1 VPGAIGGLLVGFYFS
16 GIYVLEVIASPRHNR
31 ELGLLELLQNIE
43 IVAIFVLA
51 LLGWR
56 RAVTGI
62 ERAAFASVMVLSF
75 MVLGE
80 ELDWGYHI
88 VYTLTGTQ
96 VWQSDSLHSSLHSSL
111 HHTTDTT
118 RLIKRVTD
126 IGLVCLFVLL
136 PLFAR
141 NTRNEW
147 LRYFT
152 PARLSIATLLCAL
165 VIARTAHFLEH
176 DLMLNRDGGLH
187 NNISEFR
194 EFFTYYVALLYMY
207 ELVVRRQS
215 PAARSRAQVG
225 VPGA

>member
-1 VPGAIGGLLVGFYFS
+1 MPGAIGGLLVGFYFS

-43 IVAIFVLA
+43 IAAIFVLA

-56 RAVTGI
+56 RSVTGI

-111 HHTTDTT
+111 HHTSDTT

-152 PARLSIATLLCAL
+152 PARLSIATLLCAV